1 MKSTYEKIASYEA
14 KDKFDKVLLLYSGG
28 LDTSVMTK
36 WIKDNCG
43 ADVYTLTVNIGQ
55 SNVDLVEIKKKALGL
70 GVKKAI
76 VVDAQKEFAEEYLTK
91 AIKANADYQ
100 GGYHLFCP
108 LGRAIISTIAVS
120 VARKE
125 KISVIA
131 HGATGKGNDQVRF
144 DSYITTLD
152 PSLKILAPVREWALT
167 RKEELIYAQKH
178 GIEIDNH
185 SRLYSYD
192 DNLWG
197 CSAEGSEIE
206 DVKLEPKLAQIL
218 IKNCKLE
225 DVPNK
230 SAKIEIDFVKGIPVK
245 LNGYEMG
252 LVNIIKALGSL
263 GSAYGIGTLNFIE
276 DRIVG
281 LKVRGV
287 YEQPAAK
294 ILIIAHK
301 ELEKLVSTFE
311 ENEFKMM
318 VDHKWSSLCYRAKWF
333 EPLNADLQSF
343 IDKQNEKVTGKVKLV
358 LCKGN
363 VSVVAIDSP
372 YSLIDSN
379 LVSFD
384 SHSFN
389 QQASASFIEHYSF
402 QQKMAFLISNQ
413 IHDV

>member
-1 MKSTYEKIASYEA
+1 MKSTYKKIASYEA
-14 KDKFDKVLLLYSGG
+14 QDKFDKVLLLYSGG
-28 LDTSVMTK
+28 LDTSVMIK
-36 WIKDNCG
+36 WIKDNYG

-55 SNVDLVEIKKKALGL
+55 GNVDLMEVKKKALGL

-76 VVDAQKEFAEEYLTK
+76 VIDAQKEFAEEYLTK
-91 AIKANADYQ
+91 AIKANASYQ

-108 LGRAIISTIAVS
+108 LGRAIISAIAVN
-120 VARKE
+120 VAKKE

-152 PSLKILAPVREWALT
+152 PTIKILAPVREWALT
-167 RKEELIYAQKH
+167 RKEELVYAKKH
-178 GIEIDNH
+178 GIKVDDH
-185 SRLYSYD
+185 SKLYSYD

-206 DVKLEPKLAQIL
+206 DVKLEPKLDQIL
-218 IKNCKLE
+218 IKNCKIE
-225 DVPNK
+225 NVPNDPVK
-230 SAKIEIDFVKGIPVK
+230 VEMEFVKGVPVK
-245 LNGYEMG
+245 LNGQEIS
-252 LVNIIKALGSL
+252 LVGIVKALGSL
-263 GSAYGIGTLNFIE
+263 GAAYGVGTLNFIE

-287 YEQPAAK
+287 YEQPAAE
-294 ILIIAHK
+294 ILIAAHK

-311 ENEFKMM
+311 ENEFKEM
-318 VDHKWSSLCYRAKWF
+318 VDHKWASLCYKAKWF
-333 EPLNADLQSF
+333 EPLNSDLQSF
-343 IDKQNEKVTGKVKLV
+343 IDKQNEKVTGKVKIV

-372 YSLIDSN
+372 YSLVDSN
-379 LVSFD
+379 LASFD

-389 QQASASFIEHYSF
+389 QQASAAFIEHYSF
-402 QQKMAFLISNQ
+402 QQKKAFSIFNP
-413 IHDV
+413 IHNA